1 MKRFKL
7 SLELYQHS
15 GLSYAELQTAFKKIA
30 SVLNSRP
37 VSARYGPRH
46 GDSDPDYLEHI
57 TPNMLLTA
65 RSGVDLPMRE
75 YIDEKSPARRLAYK
89 AELERA
95 WWQQWKVQCF
105 DSLLPTKAW
114 TQEKRGVKKGDVVLI
129 SYTDKSKTGTFRL
142 GIVEDIEVDSDGLVR
157 TCLVGYRLV
166 RSDLPMEEMRFYYKG
181 LKRKKLRVSVQ

>member
-1 MKRFKL
+1 MESFVKRFKL

-105 DSLLPTKAW
+105 DSSLPTK
-114 TQEKRGVKKGDVVLI
+114 G
-129 SYTDKSKTGTFRL
+129 
-142 GIVEDIEVDSDGLVR
+142 
-157 TCLVGYRLV
+157 
-166 RSDLPMEEMRFYYKG
+166 
-181 LKRKKLRVSVQ
+181 